1 MLDRPSNTVFQ
12 LDPLKVQYAPIVP
25 DTVRQDSRA
34 SVLQQALTKILSCND
49 LDDRLRSYQVEITK
63 VGTTQTVQSHLEV
76 LSTCFWC
83 S

>member
-12 LDPLKVQYAPIVP
+12 LDPLKGQYAPIVP

-49 LDDRLRSYQVEITK
+49 LDDRLRSYQVEIAK
-63 VGTTQTVQSHLEV
+63 VGTTLKLCNLT
-76 LSTCFWC
+76 
-83 S
+83 